1 MTESEKI
8 QEIKAKAYDEVCNI
22 LAEGGGDINPTTAV
36 EFILSLIHNVDCT
49 VDGLYVGEV

>member
-22 LAEGGGDINPTTAV
+22 LAEGGGNMHPAMSV
-36 EFILSLIHNVDCT
+36 EFILCLIYNVDCT
-49 VDGLYVGEV
+49 IDGIIGDTK